1 MTSKSVE
8 SNSVSFFFTSKIL
21 LGKSD
26 SKIWPKYPQNSH
38 SGQNYSHKTHYIIY
52 CYIPKCS
59 GNPSRGLRAPAHS
72 IWPNFVPSRI
82 FSRRDPWY
90 WTMILNCVK
99 CDLEKFCVR
108 VPLYYTVVIVT
119 MMSSTF
125 EWLPETACMH
135 GWWRMVAHLSTSQ
148 ALRASLDNDWTVR

>member
-82 FSRRDPWY
+82 FSRCDPWY
-90 WTMILNCVK
+90 WTMILNCVECQLTK
-99 CDLEKFCVR
+99 NNVNWYCLCKGRSERVNWYQLIWTFLFLCDQKRMCPYR
-108 VPLYYTVVIVT
+108 IVLLWGT
-119 MMSSTF
+119 GDHELCSCSV
-125 EWLPETACMH
+125 L
-135 GWWRMVAHLSTSQ
+135 
-148 ALRASLDNDWTVR
+148 

>member
-38 SGQNYSHKTHYIIY
+38 SGQNYSHKTHYIMY

-90 WTMILNCVK
+90 WTMILNCVLLRYFGWIFLAHRPSRGQWK
-99 CDLEKFCVR
+99 CLQGWIQFCLVAPKI
-108 VPLYYTVVIVT
+108 VPESKLFGFLHFWILSGHPSSVGQVI
-119 MMSSTF
+119 
-125 EWLPETACMH
+125 
-135 GWWRMVAHLSTSQ
+135 
-148 ALRASLDNDWTVR
+148 N